1 MKRKRGAEFQLKN
14 NQRKVKINFIKVM
27 LTLEK
32 NRALFPAPPS
42 YIDVVLVSNKK
53 ITEINK
59 QFLHK
64 NTPTDIL
71 SFKLSSQT
79 GELIISAEMAAENA
93 KRYDISTEYEVLYLI
108 IHGYLHLK
116 NYTDYTDKDREKMF
130 KIQNRIFD
138 RIIKMDEKDE
148 KQ

>member
-14 NQRKVKINFIKVM
+14 NQRKVKINFIKVASY
-27 LTLEK
+27 LHK
-32 NRALFPAPPS
+32 NSMLFPAPPS

>member
-1 MKRKRGAEFQLKN
+1 MKRKKVVEFQLKN
-14 NQRKVKINFIKVM
+14 HQRKVKIDFIRVASY
-27 LTLEK
+27 LEK

-42 YIDVVLVSNKK
+42 HIDVVFVSNKK
-53 ITEINK
+53 IKEINK

-64 NTPTDIL
+64 NTPTDVL

-93 KRYDISTEYEVLYLI
+93 IRYGIPTEYEVLYLI

-116 NYTDYTDKDREKMF
+116 NYTDYKDKEKEKMF
-130 KIQNRIFD
+130 KIQDRIFD
-138 RIIKMDEKDE
+138 RIIKTDENNE
-148 KQ
+148 K